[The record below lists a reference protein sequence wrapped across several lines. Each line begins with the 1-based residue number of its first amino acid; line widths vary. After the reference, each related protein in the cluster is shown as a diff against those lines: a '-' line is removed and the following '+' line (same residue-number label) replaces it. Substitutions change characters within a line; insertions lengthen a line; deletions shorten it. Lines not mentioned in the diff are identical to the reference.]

1 MSESFD
7 ALVHRVERCRICEA
21 NLPLGPRPVFSIHE
35 ESRILIVGQAPGT
48 KVHATGIP
56 WNDASGEELRRWLA
70 VDRETFYDP
79 RIFGIM
85 PMGFCYPGRGKG
97 GDLPPRPECAP
108 RWHGLLRQHM
118 PRLQLTLLIGSY
130 AQAYYLES
138 GREAT
143 LTETVRNF
151 EKYLPQ
157 FFPLVHPSPRNRIW
171 MRRNPWF
178 EEMVVPSLRKAV
190 GYVLRNSNSLE
201 GYK

>member
-108 RWHGLLRQHM
+108 TWHGLLRQHM
-118 PRLQLTLLIGSY
+118 PQLQLTLLIGSY

-151 EKYLPQ
+151 ENYLPQ

-171 MRRNPWF
+171 MHRNPWF
-178 EEMVVPSLRKAV
+178 EETVVPSLRKAIGDV
-190 GYVLRNSNSLE
+190 VRNSDNLE
-201 GYK
+201 GNK